1 MISLCFLA
9 DMGVSLKTTK
19 WLRETG
25 YDSVHLREQDL
36 HRLVDEFIIKKARE
50 ENRVILTFDLDF
62 AKLMAVSNEKLPSL
76 IIFRLENQ
84 KSFNQ
89 ILKLESIIDQCTLSL
104 LNGAIISV
112 DETGYRVRY
121 LPIKK

>member
-1 MISLCFLA
+1 
-9 DMGVSLKTTK
+9 MGVSLKTTK
-19 WLRETG
+19 WLREKG

-36 HRLVDEFIIKKARE
+36 HRLEDEFIIKKARA

-62 AKLMAVSNEKLPSL
+62 AKLMAVSKEKLPSL

-84 KSFNQ
+84 KSLNQ
-89 ILKLESIIDQCTLSL
+89 ISKLESIIDQCTLSL

>member
-1 MISLCFLA
+1 MINLCFLA

-19 WLRETG
+19 WLREMG

-36 HRLVDEFIIKKARE
+36 HRLADEFIIKKARE
-50 ENRVILTFDLDF
+50 ENRIILTFDLDF